1 MLRQQPKFNPKGEN
15 NMKTY
20 ENYASDTNIPLPS
33 PISKMTPNDIAEK
46 FENIMLKMI
55 YRISQEDMHVPDNV
69 GTAA

>member
-1 MLRQQPKFNPKGEN
+1 
-15 NMKTY
+15 MKTY

-55 YRISQEDMHVPDNV
+55 YRISQEDMHVPDNA